1 MLHNRLSFIPDDVLY
16 QSFPSCT
23 LLFIVSLLF
32 TAPLTNDLF
41 AQTEDDDD
49 DDGDDGDDDDEED
62 EEEEEDEDEMMRMM
76 MMMTHHSLHTI
87 RGNKIQLTSN
97 PSEW

>member
-1 MLHNRLSFIPDDVLY
+1 MLHNRWSCIPDEVLY

-23 LLFIVSLLF
+23 LLFIVSFLF

-49 DDGDDGDDDDEED
+49 GDDDDDDEED
-62 EEEEEDEDEMMRMM
+62 EDEDEDEEDEDEDDD
-76 MMMTHHSLHTI
+76 
-87 RGNKIQLTSN
+87 TS
-97 PSEW
+97 